1 MAAMIP
7 DSAKKNTPPVPP
19 LERLDVAEN
28 ATTAY
33 VRVLGRAT
41 FKLAPVLRDFVQHEL
56 QHARFGILIDFSE
69 CVAVDSTFV
78 GTLTSLSLQ
87 CRRAGRACI
96 KLFNVPTHVYDVLR
110 TLGLTMVLDIGNTPA
125 SAPSAYHPAAP
136 GTYSRTDIA
145 SLMLDAHQTLAALN
159 DKNALEFKNVIEF
172 LRANLPPQ

>member
-1 MAAMIP
+1 MITN
-7 DSAKKNTPPVPP
+7 SARKNIPPVQP

-56 QHARFGILIDFSE
+56 QQSRLGILIDFSE

-96 KLFNVPTHVYDVLR
+96 KLFNVPTHVYDVLH
-110 TLGLTMVLDIGNTPA
+110 TLGLTMVLDLGNPPA
-125 SAPSAYHPAAP
+125 TTPSAYQPAAP
-136 GTYSRTDIA
+136 GAYSRTDIA

-159 DKNALEFKNVIEF
+159 EKNALEFKNVIEF
-172 LRANLPPQ
+172 LRSSLPPQ